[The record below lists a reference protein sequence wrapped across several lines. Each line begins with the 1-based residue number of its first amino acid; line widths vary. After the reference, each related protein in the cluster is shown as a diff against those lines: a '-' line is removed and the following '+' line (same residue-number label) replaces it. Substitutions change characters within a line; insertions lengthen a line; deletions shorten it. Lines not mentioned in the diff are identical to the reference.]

1 VNESLDLLSKNLASG
16 MSRRKAL
23 WQFVSGLGALGFLT
37 GRKAKAD
44 SGLVC
49 EIWCNTQKTLFLDA
63 CLNVLAS
70 NLERQI
76 ICNAAATVFLA
87 ACTTN
92 SNKCQVGKCAEFE
105 SGGLNDTSGVFTKST
120 MYTSFEAEEGD
131 WVCVSVT
138 GGGGGGLL

>member
-49 EIWCNTQKTLFLDA
+49 EIWCNTQKTLFLNL
-63 CLNVLAS
+63 CLQSYAS
-70 NLERQI
+70 NVERQV
-76 ICNAAATVFLA
+76 ICNGLTSVFYS
-87 ACTTN
+87 ACITN
-92 SNKCQVGKCAEFE
+92 SDRCPVGRCAEYEE
-105 SGGLNDTSGVFTKST
+105 SDVSEPST
-120 MYTSFEAEEGD
+120 TRSTVTSFVEEEGD
-131 WVCVSVT
+131 WVCVNVA
-138 GGGGGGLL
+138 GGEVV